1 MQANVKKVYNFS
13 AANMVMYASMGG
25 VILSL
30 RRESMQRAAGTF
42 RMVPDP
48 QTVKG
53 GTDKQIQQKDISS
66 ASPFEIPFFVKGMY
80 SIQYPPLGGGWIFAE
95 QKDG

>member
-1 MQANVKKVYNFS
+1 MRIKKTGECYRS
-13 AANMVMYASMGG
+13 GE

-30 RRESMQRAAGTF
+30 RRESMQRAAGTS

-53 GTDKQIQQKDISS
+53 GAEKQIQHRDILS

-80 SIQYPPLGGGWIFAE
+80 SIQYPPLGGG
-95 QKDG
+95 